1 MDKLLT
7 TERAAMGSRPAKI
20 VFLVAA
26 MMFFAVLALDIAV
39 PALVLSAMALSNW
52 LVLSTEAT
60 QYPRRRET
68 A

>member
-1 MDKLLT
+1 ML
-7 TERAAMGSRPAKI
+7 
-20 VFLVAA
+20 LVAA
-26 MMFFAVLALDIAV
+26 IMFFAVLALDITV

-60 QYPRRRET
+60 QYQRRRGT

>member
-1 MDKLLT
+1 
-7 TERAAMGSRPAKI
+7 MGSRPVKI
-20 VFLVAA
+20 VLLVTA

-52 LVLSTEAT
+52 LILSTEAT
-60 QYPRRRET
+60 RYQRRRGT

>member
-1 MDKLLT
+1 
-7 TERAAMGSRPAKI
+7 MGSRPAKI
-20 VFLVAA
+20 AFLVAA
-26 MMFFAVLALDIAV
+26 MMFFAVLALDITV

-60 QYPRRRET
+60 QYQRRRGT